1 MCWHAL
7 IIPVL
12 EKHRD
17 RWIPGVHRPAKLVL
31 DNLQASERA
40 LSEKMIGVEQH
51 LRLTSACTHREKR
64 KSVVCLWRCC
74 LIGRMLTYQAG
85 GSEVQCHLQLH
96 SSLQPAWDTMNR
108 VSKIKSKLSVSF
120 YLKS

>member
-1 MCWHAL
+1 MCRHAL

-17 RWIPGVHRPAKLVL
+17 RWIPGVYRPVKLVL

-64 KSVVCLWRCC
+64 KSVCGVFMEVLLNWQNAY
-74 LIGRMLTYQAG
+74 ISGRRIR
-85 GSEVQCHLQLH
+85 GSM
-96 SSLQPAWDTMNR
+96 SPSTT
-108 VSKIKSKLSVSF
+108 
-120 YLKS
+120 